1 MCRVKN
7 KLIYG
12 VGINDFD
19 GIVFSNNKSIPEY
32 RIWHDMLQRCYSK
45 KKQKNFSTYTEIF
58 VEDYLLH
65 FANFYNFI
73 RRLKGFNQ
81 RDEKGKVFEMDK
93 DLLIKGNKIYSRSS
107 ICFLPSEVNKFLTK
121 SNKSRGNCPIG
132 VSYNKCVG
140 KYVAYI
146 NLEGKL
152 KHLGCFNNQH
162 DAFHTYK
169 LAKEDAA
176 RRLAEKYKNS
186 IDQRVFDALLN
197 FVVEET
203 D

>member
-1 MCRVKN
+1 MRN
-7 KLIYG
+7 KKRKICG
-12 VGINDFD
+12 VGVNDYE
-19 GIVFSNNKSIPEY
+19 GVIRSQGEIMYEY
-32 RIWHDMLQRCYSK
+32 VVWSDMIRRCYSVK
-45 KKQKNFSTYTEIF
+45 ERSRLPTYAGYQAEPYFHYFTNF
-58 VEDYLLH
+58 L
-65 FANFYNFI
+65 NFI
-73 RRLKGFNQ
+73 KTLKGFNQ
-81 RDEKGKVFEMDK
+81 CDEKGKVFEMDK
-93 DLLIKGNKIYSRSS
+93 DLLIKGNTIYSRSS

-169 LAKEDAA
+169 LAKENRAKE
-176 RRLAEKYKNS
+176 LAEKWKHA
-186 IDQRVFDALLN
+186 IDERAYEALMSYT
-197 FVVEET
+197 VYT
-203 D
+203 SD